1 MRTIIEN
8 VIRSG
13 RYALADILTKIDTLW
28 VQGDLAD
35 DDRAELITLA
45 QNNAKPENSYA
56 PLQDQIEQAFAQIKS
71 LQQTV
76 EANAKGVAAL
86 KTAVEGLGGT
96 VTEPT
101 PEPAEEWP
109 DYVQPTGSHDAYN
122 TGDKITFNGEHYIC
136 KMDGCVWS
144 PADYPTGWV
153 KQ

>member
-1 MRTIIEN
+1 MKAIVES

-13 RYALADILTKIDTLW
+13 RYALADILKKIDTLW
-28 VQGDLAD
+28 VQGDLTD

-56 PLQDQIEQAFAQIKS
+56 PLQTQIEQAFAQIKS

-96 VTEPT
+96 VTEPEPT
-101 PEPAEEWP
+101 PAEEWP
-109 DYVQPTGSHDAYN
+109 DFTQPTGSHDAYKA
-122 TGDKITFNGEHYIC
+122 GDKITFNGEHYIC

-144 PADYPTGWV
+144 PTDYPTGWE